1 MERSDSPRPPAA
13 DPAAEKAEQPK
24 RAATGEPASGDE
36 HRGAESAA
44 PSAADPFAEAEPEA
58 TERGHFE
65 TIERETTQ
73 PVRRY
78 FEPRNSAPPLKR
90 VDIAEAVTY
99 TPPQADDERPA
110 YLDALSE
117 AMRAHE
123 TPEAVEDEQLA
134 QPALEPWPDPL
145 STTQPGARAQQPVE
159 PVAAA
164 EPEPPRAAEPEAA
177 VEPPRAAEPEPATEP
192 PQDPPA
198 PPAPS
203 FEPSP
208 FQVMRPL
215 PAPGPLSALAAAAR
229 ARQAAAPEA
238 KQEAPAETT
247 AREPN
252 VIEPVPAEPEVAP
265 EPSVQ
270 AEASAPPSPPEITRV
285 VPAAPSEAPPIA
297 PPPPMPPQPIAV
309 APPPVRQDYTPPRPS
324 PPSQVA
330 PPFTRAEPAMRPAE
344 PAKRPADPLPRP
356 APPPPSPAPRAPTL
370 QHDVAAA
377 WAPPQRREPSFY
389 RDAPQPPAAEATA
402 PESRDWRDLIRRAA
416 NVAFLIFAGWFVA
429 VLLLIAVYR
438 FVNPPFSML
447 MVQQA
452 LTGTSIDKQ
461 WVPIERISP
470 NLSRAVIVAE
480 DGRFCE
486 HWGIDFVEMAH
497 AVRRAS
503 DGYPRGASTITM
515 QVAKNLFLV
524 PTKSY
529 LRKIVEVP
537 LTFAIELAWPKWRI
551 LEIYL
556 NIVEW
561 GPGVFGA
568 EAASRAHF
576 GRPAASLSARQAAQL
591 AVVLP
596 NPIVRDAGSPGPRT
610 SRRASTIQA
619 RAAGNRTASS
629 CVDRRR

>member
-1 MERSDSPRPPAA
+1 MSA
-13 DPAAEKAEQPK
+13 
-24 RAATGEPASGDE
+24 DE
-36 HRGAESAA
+36 HRAADNAA
-44 PSAADPFAEAEPEA
+44 PDAADPFVEAEPEA

-78 FEPRNSAPPLKR
+78 FEPRSSAPPLKR
-90 VDIAEAVTY
+90 ADIAEAVSY
-99 TPPQADDERPA
+99 RPPQADDERPA

-123 TPEAVEDEQLA
+123 TPEAMEDEQLA
-134 QPALEPWPDPL
+134 QPPLEPWPDPV
-145 STTQPGARAQQPVE
+145 STMQPGSRAQQHAE
-159 PVAAA
+159 PVAA
-164 EPEPPRAAEPEAA
+164 PVPKSPHAAD
-177 VEPPRAAEPEPATEP
+177 PEPAAEP

-198 PPAPS
+198 PPAPV

-229 ARQAAAPEA
+229 ARQAVAPEA
-238 KQEAPAETT
+238 KQEAPAETA
-247 AREPN
+247 AREPD
-252 VIEPVPAEPEVAP
+252 VVQSAPAEPQVTP
-265 EPSVQ
+265 EPPVQ
-270 AEASAPPSPPEITRV
+270 KTEAPSPPAPPPPPEITRV
-285 VPAAPSEAPPIA
+285 APSEPAQPPPTAPSPPEPPKPIA
-297 PPPPMPPQPIAV
+297 A
-309 APPPVRQDYTPPRPS
+309 APPPVRQDYTLPRPS
-324 PPSQVA
+324 PPP
-330 PPFTRAEPAMRPAE
+330 PPFTPPSTRAGPALHPTEPARRPN
-344 PAKRPADPLPRP
+344 DPPPRP
-356 APPPPSPAPRAPTL
+356 TPPPPPSPALRAPTL

-377 WAPPQRREPSFY
+377 WAPPQPREASFY
-389 RDAPQPPAAEATA
+389 REAGLEAPAAAASTG
-402 PESRDWRDLIRRAA
+402 RDWRDLIRRAA
-416 NVAFLIFAGWFVA
+416 NVAFLVFVGWFVA

-447 MVQQA
+447 MAQQW

-480 DGRFCE
+480 DGRFCD
-486 HWGIDFVEMAH
+486 HWGIDFIEMAH

-529 LRKIVEVP
+529 LRKLVEVP
-537 LTFAIELAWPKWRI
+537 LTFAIELAWPKRRI

-629 CVDRRR
+629 CVDGRR

>member
-36 HRGAESAA
+36 HRPAESAA
-44 PSAADPFAEAEPEA
+44 PSAADPFVEAEPEA

-78 FEPRNSAPPLKR
+78 FEPRSSAPPLKR
-90 VDIAEAVTY
+90 ADIADAVSY
-99 TPPQADDERPA
+99 TPPHADDERPA
-110 YLDALSE
+110 YLDVLSD

-123 TPEAVEDEQLA
+123 PPEAVEEEQLA
-134 QPALEPWPDPL
+134 EPALEPWPDPL
-145 STTQPGARAQQPVE
+145 STTQPGARTQRHAE
-159 PVAAA
+159 AVAAP
-164 EPEPPRAAEPEAA
+164 EPEPPHAAEP
-177 VEPPRAAEPEPATEP
+177 
-192 PQDPPA
+192 PQTLTA

-215 PAPGPLSALAAAAR
+215 PARGPLSALADAAR
-229 ARQAAAPEA
+229 ARQAAASPEA
-238 KQEAPAETT
+238 KQEVPAEATARKPDVTEPTPAEPDVPPAPTVQVAEVPAPPAPPQPEFSRVAPPAPAE
-247 AREPN
+247 P
-252 VIEPVPAEPEVAP
+252 
-265 EPSVQ
+265 
-270 AEASAPPSPPEITRV
+270 
-285 VPAAPSEAPPIA
+285 PPIA
-297 PPPPMPPQPIAV
+297 PPPAPPQPIAA
-309 APPPVRQDYTPPRPS
+309 APPPIRQDYTPSRPS
-324 PPSQVA
+324 PSQFA
-330 PPFTRAEPAMRPAE
+330 PPFMRAEPAMRPA
-344 PAKRPADPLPRP
+344 DPPPRP
-356 APPPPSPAPRAPTL
+356 TPPPPSPAPRAPTL

-389 RDAPQPPAAEATA
+389 RDAPRQPAAEATEVVA

-416 NVAFLIFAGWFVA
+416 NVAFLVFVGWFVA
-429 VLLLIAVYR
+429 VLVLIAVYR

-486 HWGIDFVEMAH
+486 HWGIDFIEMAH

-629 CVDRRR
+629 CVDGRR

>member
-36 HRGAESAA
+36 PLAVDTAA
-44 PSAADPFAEAEPEA
+44 PRAADPFVEAEPEA

-78 FEPRNSAPPLKR
+78 FEPRNSAPPVKR
-90 VDIAEAVTY
+90 AGIAEAVSY
-99 TPPQADDERPA
+99 TPPHADDERPA

-123 TPEAVEDEQLA
+123 MPEPMEDEQLA
-134 QPALEPWPDPL
+134 EPAFEPWPDPL
-145 STTQPGARAQQPVE
+145 STTQPGARAQQRAE
-159 PVAAA
+159 PVAAP
-164 EPEPPRAAEPEAA
+164 EPEAATEPPRAADPDPAA
-177 VEPPRAAEPEPATEP
+177 EP

-215 PAPGPLSALAAAAR
+215 PARGPLSALADAAR

-238 KQEAPAETT
+238 KQEAPAET
-247 AREPN
+247 AACEPD
-252 VIEPVPAEPEVAP
+252 VVEPVPPQREVAP
-265 EPSVQ
+265 EPPVQ
-270 AEASAPPSPPEITRV
+270 EAAAPPAPPSSPEIARD
-285 VPAAPSEAPPIA
+285 APPAPAEPPPMA
-297 PPPPMPPQPIAV
+297 PPPPAPPKSIAA
-309 APPPVRQDYTPPRPS
+309 APPPVRQDYSSPRPS
-324 PPSQVA
+324 PPSQFA
-330 PPFTRAEPAMRPAE
+330 PPFTRAEPAMRPTE
-344 PAKRPADPLPRP
+344 PAMRPKDPAPRRP
-356 APPPPSPAPRAPTL
+356 VPPPPSPAPRAPTL

-389 RDAPQPPAAEATA
+389 RDAPQQPAAEATAVAA

-416 NVAFLIFAGWFVA
+416 NVAFLVFVGWFVA
-429 VLLLIAVYR
+429 VLLLIGVYR

-447 MVQQA
+447 MMQQA
-452 LTGTSIDKQ
+452 LTGTPIDKQ

-486 HWGIDFVEMAH
+486 HWGIDFIEMAH

-576 GRPAASLSARQAAQL
+576 GRPASSLSARQAAQL

-629 CVDRRR
+629 CVDGRR

>member
-1 MERSDSPRPPAA
+1 
-13 DPAAEKAEQPK
+13 
-24 RAATGEPASGDE
+24 
-36 HRGAESAA
+36 
-44 PSAADPFAEAEPEA
+44 
-58 TERGHFE
+58 
-65 TIERETTQ
+65 
-73 PVRRY
+73 VRR
-78 FEPRNSAPPLKR
+78 PC
-90 VDIAEAVTY
+90 
-99 TPPQADDERPA
+99 
-110 YLDALSE
+110 
-117 AMRAHE
+117 
-123 TPEAVEDEQLA
+123 
-134 QPALEPWPDPL
+134 
-145 STTQPGARAQQPVE
+145 STT
-159 PVAAA
+159 
-164 EPEPPRAAEPEAA
+164 
-177 VEPPRAAEPEPATEP
+177 
-192 PQDPPA
+192 
-198 PPAPS
+198 S
-203 FEPSP
+203 
-208 FQVMRPL
+208 
-215 PAPGPLSALAAAAR
+215 
-229 ARQAAAPEA
+229 
-238 KQEAPAETT
+238 
-247 AREPN
+247 
-252 VIEPVPAEPEVAP
+252 
-265 EPSVQ
+265 
-270 AEASAPPSPPEITRV
+270 
-285 VPAAPSEAPPIA
+285 
-297 PPPPMPPQPIAV
+297 
-309 APPPVRQDYTPPRPS
+309 
-324 PPSQVA
+324 
-330 PPFTRAEPAMRPAE
+330 
-344 PAKRPADPLPRP
+344 
-356 APPPPSPAPRAPTL
+356 
-370 QHDVAAA
+370 
-377 WAPPQRREPSFY
+377 PQRREPSFY
-389 RDAPQPPAAEATA
+389 RDVPKQAAAAATAVPA
-402 PESRDWRDLIRRAA
+402 PESRDWRDLVRRAA
-416 NVAFLIFAGWFVA
+416 NVAFLIFVGWFVA

-619 RAAGNRTASS
+619 RAAGNRAASS
-629 CVDRRR
+629 CVDGRR

>member
-1 MERSDSPRPPAA
+1 M
-13 DPAAEKAEQPK
+13 
-24 RAATGEPASGDE
+24 
-36 HRGAESAA
+36 
-44 PSAADPFAEAEPEA
+44 
-58 TERGHFE
+58 
-65 TIERETTQ
+65 
-73 PVRRY
+73 
-78 FEPRNSAPPLKR
+78 L
-90 VDIAEAVTY
+90 
-99 TPPQADDERPA
+99 
-110 YLDALSE
+110 
-117 AMRAHE
+117 
-123 TPEAVEDEQLA
+123 
-134 QPALEPWPDPL
+134 
-145 STTQPGARAQQPVE
+145 
-159 PVAAA
+159 
-164 EPEPPRAAEPEAA
+164 
-177 VEPPRAAEPEPATEP
+177 
-192 PQDPPA
+192 
-198 PPAPS
+198 
-203 FEPSP
+203 
-208 FQVMRPL
+208 
-215 PAPGPLSALAAAAR
+215 
-229 ARQAAAPEA
+229 
-238 KQEAPAETT
+238 
-247 AREPN
+247 
-252 VIEPVPAEPEVAP
+252 
-265 EPSVQ
+265 
-270 AEASAPPSPPEITRV
+270 
-285 VPAAPSEAPPIA
+285 
-297 PPPPMPPQPIAV
+297 
-309 APPPVRQDYTPPRPS
+309 
-324 PPSQVA
+324 
-330 PPFTRAEPAMRPAE
+330 
-344 PAKRPADPLPRP
+344 
-356 APPPPSPAPRAPTL
+356 RAPTL

-377 WAPPQRREPSFY
+377 WAPPQPREPSFY
-389 RDAPQPPAAEATA
+389 RDAGLEAPAATA
-402 PESRDWRDLIRRAA
+402 SAGRDWRDLIRRAA
-416 NVAFLIFAGWFVA
+416 NVAFLVFVGWFVA
-429 VLLLIAVYR
+429 VLLLIGVYR

-619 RAAGNRTASS
+619 RAAGNRAASS
-629 CVDRRR
+629 CVDGRR